1 MIKINPFLIG
11 EIGINHNGSIDIA
24 KKLITMAKDLGLD
37 AVKFQ
42 KRDCEICIPNKQR
55 EKLKDTPWG
64 TMTYFN
70 YKKKIEFGLKEYKE
84 IDNFCKSKKIE
95 WFASAWDINSINF
108 LKQFKLRYNK
118 IPSALINN
126 IKLVTEVARQKK
138 KTFISTGGAD
148 LIQIKK
154 IVKIFKAYNC
164 PYVLLHCVAIYPA
177 KDEFLNLSYINFL
190 KEKFGNDIVG
200 YSGHESTVLPTLIAM
215 SYGAVAIERH
225 ITLDRAM
232 WGTDQSASLSKQ
244 GIETIVAAK
253 QRIHLI
259 RGNDFKT
266 KKKYLKLEHEK
277 LKSMKYW

>member
-1 MIKINPFLIG
+1 
-11 EIGINHNGSIDIA
+11 
-24 KKLITMAKDLGLD
+24 
-37 AVKFQ
+37 
-42 KRDCEICIPNKQR
+42 
-55 EKLKDTPWG
+55 
-64 TMTYFN
+64 
-70 YKKKIEFGLKEYKE
+70 
-84 IDNFCKSKKIE
+84 
-95 WFASAWDINSINF
+95 
-108 LKQFKLRYNK
+108 
-118 IPSALINN
+118 
-126 IKLVTEVARQKK
+126 VTEVARQKK

-164 PYVLLHCVAIYPA
+164 PYVLMHCVAIYPA

-259 RGNDFKT
+259 RGNNFKT